1 LAAAPVK
8 VAGLLV
14 EVLLLDIVV
23 YVKAELVVGLATRRE
38 LGMDDVTNE
47 AIDGRVVDDLVV
59 GVVADDG

>member
-23 YVKAELVVGLATRRE
+23 YVKAEVVELATTRE
-38 LGMDDVTNE
+38 LGIEDVTNE
-47 AIDGRVVDDLVV
+47 VVDGKVVDDLVV
-59 GVVADDG
+59 DVVADVG

>member
-1 LAAAPVK
+1 MAAAPVK